1 MGARSGKGMLM
12 SSVKED
18 EARHSITQL
27 AAAIYVELVGRAFMR
42 VENAASVKPD
52 AAVLAKLAF
61 ELAGAFQESAKSS
74 LAALGPQN
82 VGYKVDLGDIAGWN
96 K

>member
-1 MGARSGKGMLM
+1 M
-12 SSVKED
+12 SSAKED
-18 EARHSITQL
+18 EAKQSITQL
-27 AAAIYVELVGRAFMR
+27 AAAIYVELIGRAFMR

-61 ELAGAFQESAKSS
+61 ELAAAFQDSAKTS

-82 VGYKVDLGDIAGWN
+82 VGYKVDLSDIAGWN